1 MSLFEKWFGR
11 QDEET
16 VLLAQARVGNLCAT
30 WLDTDVGRYVVGRAE
45 QYEMDVLREL
55 ATVKPE
61 DRLRIVQL
69 QERARVPALIVRFLD
84 EAIADGEAAKFQLE
98 EE

>member
-1 MSLFEKWFGR
+1 MSLLDKWFGR

-16 VLLAQARVGNLCAT
+16 VLSAQAKVGALCAN
-30 WLDTDVGRYVVGRAE
+30 WLDTDVGRYVIGRAE

-61 DRLRIVQL
+61 DKIRIVQL
-69 QERARVPALIVRFLD
+69 QERAKVPALIVRFLD

-98 EE
+98 KE

>member
-16 VLLAQARVGNLCAT
+16 VLLAQAKVGALCAN
-30 WLDTDVGRYVVGRAE
+30 WLGTDIGRYVVGRAE

-55 ATVKPE
+55 ATAKPE
-61 DRLRIVQL
+61 DKLRIVQL
-69 QERARVPALIVRFLD
+69 QERAKVPALIVRFLD

>member
-1 MSLFEKWFGR
+1 MSLFDKWFGR

-16 VLLAQARVGNLCAT
+16 VLSAQAKVGALCAN
-30 WLDTDVGRYVVGRAE
+30 WLDTDVGRYVIGRTE

-61 DRLRIVQL
+61 DKIRIVQL
-69 QERARVPALIVRFLD
+69 QERAKVPALIVRFLD

>member
-1 MSLFEKWFGR
+1 MSLFDKWFGR

-16 VLLAQARVGNLCAT
+16 VLSAQAKVGALCAN
-30 WLDTDVGRYVVGRAE
+30 WLDTDVGRYIIGRAE

-61 DRLRIVQL
+61 DKIRIVQL
-69 QERARVPALIVRFLD
+69 QERAKVPALIVRFLD

>member
-1 MSLFEKWFGR
+1 MNLIEKWFGV

-16 VLLAQARVGNLCAT
+16 VLTAQAKVGALCAN
-30 WLDTDVGRYVVGRAE
+30 WLNTDVGRYVVGRAE

-61 DRLRIVQL
+61 DKLRIVQL
-69 QERARVPALIVRFLD
+69 QERAKVPALIVRFLD
-84 EAIADGEAAKFQLE
+84 EAIADGEAAKFQLKE
-98 EE
+98 E

>member
-16 VLLAQARVGNLCAT
+16 VLLAQAKVGALCAN

-55 ATVKPE
+55 ATAKPA

>member
-1 MSLFEKWFGR
+1 MSLLAKWFGV

-16 VLLAQARVGNLCAT
+16 VLTAQAKVGALCAN
-30 WLDTDVGRYVVGRAE
+30 WLGTDIGRYVVGRAE

-55 ATVKPE
+55 ATAKPE
-61 DRLRIVQL
+61 DKLRIVQL
-69 QERARVPALIVRFLD
+69 QERAKVPALIVRFLD

>member
-1 MSLFEKWFGR
+1 MSLFEKWFGV

-16 VLLAQARVGNLCAT
+16 VLTAQAKVGALCAN

-61 DRLRIVQL
+61 DKLRIVQL
-69 QERARVPALIVRFLD
+69 QERAKVPALRRPQWPHPKS
-84 EAIADGEAAKFQLE
+84 GQ
-98 EE
+98 

>member
-16 VLLAQARVGNLCAT
+16 VLLAQAKVGALCAN

-55 ATVKPE
+55 ATVKPA
-61 DRLRIVQL
+61 DKLRIVQL
-69 QERARVPALIVRFLD
+69 QERARVPALVIRFLD

>member
-1 MSLFEKWFGR
+1 MSLLDKWFGR

-16 VLLAQARVGNLCAT
+16 VLSAQAKVGALCAN
-30 WLDTDVGRYVVGRAE
+30 WLDTDVGRYVIGRAE

-55 ATVKPE
+55 ATAKPE
-61 DRLRIVQL
+61 DKIRIVQL
-69 QERARVPALIVRFLD
+69 QERAKVPALIVRFLD

>member
-1 MSLFEKWFGR
+1 MSLLDKWFGR

-16 VLLAQARVGNLCAT
+16 VLSAQAKVGALCAN
-30 WLDTDVGRYVVGRAE
+30 WLDTDVGRYVIGRAE
-45 QYEMDVLREL
+45 QYEMDVLLEL

-61 DRLRIVQL
+61 DKIRIVQL
-69 QERARVPALIVRFLD
+69 QERAKVPALIVRFLD

>member
-1 MSLFEKWFGR
+1 MSLFDKWFGR

-16 VLLAQARVGNLCAT
+16 VLSAQAKVGALCAN
-30 WLDTDVGRYVVGRAE
+30 WLDTDVGRYVIGRAE

-61 DRLRIVQL
+61 DKIRIVQL
-69 QERARVPALIVRFLD
+69 QERAKVPALIVCFLD

>member
-1 MSLFEKWFGR
+1 MSLFEKWFGV

-16 VLLAQARVGNLCAT
+16 VLLAQAKVGALCAN
-30 WLDTDVGRYVVGRAE
+30 WLGTDIGRYVVGRAE

>member
-1 MSLFEKWFGR
+1 MRLFDKWFGV

-16 VLLAQARVGNLCAT
+16 VLTAQAKGGALCAN

-61 DRLRIVQL
+61 DELRIVQL

>member
-1 MSLFEKWFGR
+1 MSLFEKWFGV
-11 QDEET
+11 QDEES
-16 VLLAQARVGNLCAT
+16 VLLAQAKVGALCAN

-55 ATVKPE
+55 ATVKPA
-61 DRLRIVQL
+61 DRIRIVQL

>member
-1 MSLFEKWFGR
+1 MSLFDKWFGR
-11 QDEET
+11 QGEET
-16 VLLAQARVGNLCAT
+16 VLSAQAKVGALCAN
-30 WLDTDVGRYVVGRAE
+30 WLDTDVGRYVIGRAE

-55 ATVKPE
+55 AMVKPE
-61 DRLRIVQL
+61 DKIRIVQL
-69 QERARVPALIVRFLD
+69 QERAKVPALIVRFLD

>member
-1 MSLFEKWFGR
+1 MSLLDKWFGR

-16 VLLAQARVGNLCAT
+16 VLSAQAKVGALCAN
-30 WLDTDVGRYVVGRAE
+30 WLDTDVGRYVIGRAE

-55 ATVKPE
+55 ATAKPE
-61 DRLRIVQL
+61 DKIRIVRL
-69 QERARVPALIVRFLD
+69 QERAKVPALIVRFLD

>member
-1 MSLFEKWFGR
+1 MSLLDKWLGQR
-11 QDEET
+11 DEET
-16 VLLAQARVGNLCAT
+16 VLTAQAKVGALCAN
-30 WLDTDVGRYVVGRAE
+30 WLDTDVGRYVIGRAE

-61 DRLRIVQL
+61 DKIRIVQL
-69 QERARVPALIVRFLD
+69 QERAKVPALIVRFLD

>member
-1 MSLFEKWFGR
+1 MSLFDKWFGQ

-16 VLLAQARVGNLCAT
+16 VLSAQAKVGALCAN
-30 WLDTDVGRYVVGRAE
+30 WLDTDVGRYVIGRAE

-61 DRLRIVQL
+61 DKIRIVQL
-69 QERARVPALIVRFLD
+69 QERAKVPALIVRFLD

>member
-1 MSLFEKWFGR
+1 
-11 QDEET
+11 
-16 VLLAQARVGNLCAT
+16 
-30 WLDTDVGRYVVGRAE
+30 
-45 QYEMDVLREL
+45 MDVLREL

-61 DRLRIVQL
+61 DKIRIVQL
-69 QERARVPALIVRFLD
+69 QERAKVPALIVRFLD

>member
-1 MSLFEKWFGR
+1 MNLIEKWFGV

-16 VLLAQARVGNLCAT
+16 VLTAQARVGALCAN

-45 QYEMDVLREL
+45 Q
-55 ATVKPE
+55 
-61 DRLRIVQL
+61 
-69 QERARVPALIVRFLD
+69 ERAKVPALIVRFLD

>member
-1 MSLFEKWFGR
+1 MSLFDKWFGR

-16 VLLAQARVGNLCAT
+16 VLSAQAKVGALCAN
-30 WLDTDVGRYVVGRAE
+30 WLDTDVGRYVIGRAE

-55 ATVKPE
+55 AEVKPE
-61 DRLRIVQL
+61 DKIRIVQL
-69 QERARVPALIVRFLD
+69 QERAKVPALIVRFLD

>member
-1 MSLFEKWFGR
+1 MSLFDKWFGR

-16 VLLAQARVGNLCAT
+16 VLSAQAKVGELCAN
-30 WLDTDVGRYVVGRAE
+30 WLDTDVGRYVIGRAE

-55 ATVKPE
+55 AMVKPE
-61 DRLRIVQL
+61 DKIKIVQL
-69 QERARVPALIVRFLD
+69 QERAKVPALIVRFLD

>member
-1 MSLFEKWFGR
+1 MSLLDKWFGR

-16 VLLAQARVGNLCAT
+16 VLSAQAKVGALCAN
-30 WLDTDVGRYVVGRAE
+30 WLDTDVGRYVIGRAE

-61 DRLRIVQL
+61 DKIRIVQL
-69 QERARVPALIVRFLD
+69 QERAKVPALIVRFLD
-84 EAIADGEAAKFQLE
+84 EAIADGEAAKFQLKE
-98 EE
+98 E

>member
-1 MSLFEKWFGR
+1 MSLFDKWFGR
-11 QDEET
+11 PDEET
-16 VLLAQARVGNLCAT
+16 VLSAQAKVGALCAN
-30 WLDTDVGRYVVGRAE
+30 WLDTDVGRYVIGRAE

-61 DRLRIVQL
+61 DKIRIVQL
-69 QERARVPALIVRFLD
+69 QERAKVPALIVRFLD

>member
-1 MSLFEKWFGR
+1 MSLFDKWFGR

-16 VLLAQARVGNLCAT
+16 VLSAQAKVGALCAN
-30 WLDTDVGRYVVGRAE
+30 WLDTDVGRYVIGRAE

-61 DRLRIVQL
+61 DKIRIVQF
-69 QERARVPALIVRFLD
+69 QERAKVPALIVRFLD

>member
-1 MSLFEKWFGR
+1 MSLFDKWFGR

-16 VLLAQARVGNLCAT
+16 VLSAQAKVGALCAN

-55 ATVKPE
+55 AAVKPE

>member
-1 MSLFEKWFGR
+1 MSLFDKWFGR

-16 VLLAQARVGNLCAT
+16 VLSAQAKVGALCAN
-30 WLDTDVGRYVVGRAE
+30 WLDTDVGRYVIGRAE

-61 DRLRIVQL
+61 DKIRIVQL
-69 QERARVPALIVRFLD
+69 QERAKVPALIVRFLD
-84 EAIADGEAAKFQLE
+84 EAIADGEAAKIQLE

>member
-1 MSLFEKWFGR
+1 MSLFDKWFGR
-11 QDEET
+11 QNEET
-16 VLLAQARVGNLCAT
+16 VLSAQAKVGALCAN
-30 WLDTDVGRYVVGRAE
+30 WLDTDVGRYVIGRAE

-61 DRLRIVQL
+61 DKIRIVQL
-69 QERARVPALIVRFLD
+69 QERAKVPALIVRFLD